1 MTSFTNLCILKKR
14 TIKKE
19 SNESNFTKYY
29 YELFPLNFKN
39 VVLLLPCVW
48 RVNTGLVSDPFYI
61 FLNEQNINSLNIFS
75 VNHSCFNNN
84 KAKYISFLYKSFAL
98 TFIYIF
104 FIIFNAQKFFNLFS
118 LRLFHL
124 MLFFIFL

>member
-1 MTSFTNLCILKKR
+1 MYSLKK

-48 RVNTGLVSDPFYI
+48 RVYMGLVSDPFYI